1 MSPPLRFTDLGVHF
15 TCTVDDLS
23 GTWSKIRPYLE
34 ARLPLRHA
42 QFRNSLGV
50 SSTLDELHLRYVNTG
65 DAYVQRLRQLS
76 YSPVTWFRNPFC
88 QLVLFSCEDVEE
100 YKRLHRPQIR
110 AIADPEARTA
120 VAPELVIAYVA
131 PAAADSRATAKVYD
145 TMRRDFAYKRRDRC
159 VRLDPPPSTAPGP
172 VMGTPRGS
180 IAGLEI
186 LEYLVREAVM
196 LTFEARTGAYQEE
209 IRRHMSNR
217 LEVGW
222 TFTPLFLIK
231 DSLAVMLEAAGMY
244 EDALREYAELDVCH
258 ADTAAQ
264 AQAWQQQAATPLPP
278 DPEGPS
284 AAPPDEVGPMWMP
297 WPGIR
302 RTALAL
308 PQVPDFVMRQFLFA
322 SQARILLKLRR
333 WTELAERGK
342 GFIEA
347 GRRLLERDVA
357 APASS
362 TLPATWAFAA
372 YATLA
377 SAVLHAA
384 REGGAPRPSSPE
396 ARRRRGPAL
405 AAEPRGAAPARLGG
419 PRAGAPVEPGE
430 EAVAVTSAASDVDWD
445 LGPLPDERAG
455 WRLQAGGPG
464 QSQPPRRASGD
475 APAAPALHVALG
487 SVFAAAR
494 AELDRLAAGR
504 RAVDGDRAGV
514 GEGPTRLLDSVD
526 GSDPLR
532 DWEGVSARFAALP
545 AEGGRP
551 PTPRRLHPA
560 PDTAS
565 QDGEESLDAVDLD
578 ARAPSAR
585 SVTPRAQGE
594 GGEGATASEGHG
606 EAGEIAPAPR
616 AVTEAG
622 SHDPGSLV
630 ALVAHS
636 RHISTTSLESASAS
650 GDDRQAGDAGVGV
663 APAHFRRRS
672 AVDTSAAETAVSR
685 PGSHTRSHGPG
696 TPPLP
701 GPGQG
706 ITARTHSAPPTAAP
720 TVSDYLDPRFVEQ
733 QVFSSLGPIP
743 PAPAPPAP
751 ASPGPG
757 AASLPRHWRLRAA
770 LADPRAF
777 LGLWLGLSMWAAA
790 CFSLAGRERTAR
802 LLRADAA
809 ARLLGAGARRAA
821 ADLLDA
827 AARAAARDGW
837 PAVLLPLLRLLLDA
851 LEGGAG
857 GPEWDGKEGKEGKGG
872 VPPGGSP
879 RSDDS
884 SGEASAAAGTR
895 SLLAAA
901 ALLGLEAGAG
911 SADQPAQDGTAAARA
926 ARRLLAAADRCGGGG
941 GWAAAAETRL
951 DGAFA
956 LSARLAPGCGAR
968 FFGRDPPSAGAP
980 GAAVGDGVR
989 VEVVLRNRLPLAL
1002 PLAGLGLTLALLEE
1016 VPEPSVSGAA
1026 PGGLQAPATPSGP
1039 AASPLGAGHSNA
1051 APVPPTPRPL
1061 SPTSPTLGTDGRGP
1075 PAPFAVVGEGPAR
1088 DDAVDLRGVSAQGR
1102 PVTWRETCLL
1112 ESGPPVIVVGDPGTQ
1127 EDGGESF
1134 EAVPASGTDNLPS
1147 PGTRDRPPPTP
1158 LAPLPPGETRL
1169 RFTVSPLRPGVL
1181 VPRTLRALLAGQTL
1195 EVPVAGPATRAAPVH
1210 PRDARQ
1216 RPAVALVSVPRP
1228 HAAAAPA
1235 PGCATLVA
1243 GQAQWLGLHVGLAD
1257 RAARGA
1263 RVDVRWGDGVR
1274 PRGAD
1279 GAAPPAGAGSAAVRR
1294 AAASLPAGFA
1304 AAPLAAG
1311 AADPDPAAS
1320 LRLPSASL
1328 VPPTEPRLRPLCR
1341 GAIGVHAGA
1350 GERGGGAAATV
1361 PEVDL
1366 AGTEAGDPQAP
1377 APHACLQLPDG
1388 FLRAAQTDG
1397 AASLWW
1403 WVRADAPVSAPA
1415 AVRVLPAGHGAAPA
1429 PNQGAPGRGPPG
1441 AAGAAPLALDL
1452 GLEWEAEDCARSAVA
1467 SCALR
1472 VAPPFEV
1479 EWSAREVP
1487 GRREEGGRLLLGAAL
1502 RCAAGNAVE
1511 VTGLALSPQPGAR
1524 LEEGCEEE
1532 AGDLAT
1538 GDREAQG
1545 DRAGVR
1551 ARLEHGQTLHCSWLL
1566 RLDPG
1571 EGGRAGLAARLRQ
1584 AARARPCELAVAYEV
1599 RAAPPAAAAARGWDE
1614 AVRALLPGGDGEACL
1629 ALDAGDG
1636 EVQACTFRHAC
1647 TLELAPSEHAS
1658 PGATIQSRL
1667 LGPMS
1672 ACVGQ
1677 PLTLC
1682 WRLERGPGAADGK
1695 DSVLHYEVA
1704 AQGPGWSPGSAR
1716 SGSVRL
1722 GGRPGSIATV
1732 EAGWVPL
1739 LPGSFAAPRLTIQ
1752 GVHCQEALDGDQ
1764 GDNTIEVAMGS

>member
-131 PAAADSRATAKVYD
+131 PAAADSRATAKARGAWGNLFDRLWTVYFGMHEGYLHYQWVYD

-333 WTELAERGK
+333 WTEGFGGLTGTPIYEKLNAHPSRPISAE
-342 GFIEA
+342 FMTQTAQSVIDFVTP
-347 GRRLLERDVA
+347 LVN
-357 APASS
+357 
-362 TLPATWAFAA
+362 ATNLQEIA
-372 YATLA
+372 
-377 SAVLHAA
+377 
-384 REGGAPRPSSPE
+384 
-396 ARRRRGPAL
+396 
-405 AAEPRGAAPARLGG
+405 GAALPMSA
-419 PRAGAPVEPGE
+419 
-430 EAVAVTSAASDVDWD
+430 EAIMESFDW
-445 LGPLPDERAG
+445 LLR
-455 WRLQAGGPG
+455 GGPG
-464 QSQPPRRASGD
+464 QSQPPHRASGD

-494 AELDRLAAGR
+494 AELDRVAAGR
-504 RAVDGDRAGV
+504 QAVDGDRAGV
-514 GEGPTRLLDSVD
+514 GEGLTRLLDSVD
-526 GSDPLR
+526 RSDPLR
-532 DWEGVSARFAALP
+532 NWEGVSARFAALP

-594 GGEGATASEGHG
+594 EGEGATASQGYG
-606 EAGEIAPAPR
+606 EAGEIVPAPH

-622 SHDPGSLV
+622 SRDPGSLV

-663 APAHFRRRS
+663 ASAHFRRRS
-672 AVDTSAAETAVSR
+672 AVDTSAAEAVVSR
-685 PGSHTRSHGPG
+685 PGSHTRAHGPG

-706 ITARTHSAPPTAAP
+706 ITARTHSAPPTTAP

-733 QVFSSLGPIP
+733 Q
-743 PAPAPPAP
+743 
-751 ASPGPG
+751 
-757 AASLPRHWRLRAA
+757 R
-770 LADPRAF
+770 
-777 LGLWLGLSMWAAA
+777 
-790 CFSLAGRERTAR
+790 
-802 LLRADAA
+802 
-809 ARLLGAGARRAA
+809 
-821 ADLLDA
+821 
-827 AARAAARDGW
+827 
-837 PAVLLPLLRLLLDA
+837 
-851 LEGGAG
+851 
-857 GPEWDGKEGKEGKGG
+857 
-872 VPPGGSP
+872 
-879 RSDDS
+879 
-884 SGEASAAAGTR
+884 
-895 SLLAAA
+895 
-901 ALLGLEAGAG
+901 
-911 SADQPAQDGTAAARA
+911 
-926 ARRLLAAADRCGGGG
+926 
-941 GWAAAAETRL
+941 
-951 DGAFA
+951 
-956 LSARLAPGCGAR
+956 
-968 FFGRDPPSAGAP
+968 
-980 GAAVGDGVR
+980 
-989 VEVVLRNRLPLAL
+989 
-1002 PLAGLGLTLALLEE
+1002 
-1016 VPEPSVSGAA
+1016 
-1026 PGGLQAPATPSGP
+1026 
-1039 AASPLGAGHSNA
+1039 
-1051 APVPPTPRPL
+1051 
-1061 SPTSPTLGTDGRGP
+1061 
-1075 PAPFAVVGEGPAR
+1075 
-1088 DDAVDLRGVSAQGR
+1088 
-1102 PVTWRETCLL
+1102 
-1112 ESGPPVIVVGDPGTQ
+1112 
-1127 EDGGESF
+1127 
-1134 EAVPASGTDNLPS
+1134 
-1147 PGTRDRPPPTP
+1147 
-1158 LAPLPPGETRL
+1158 
-1169 RFTVSPLRPGVL
+1169 
-1181 VPRTLRALLAGQTL
+1181 
-1195 EVPVAGPATRAAPVH
+1195 
-1210 PRDARQ
+1210 
-1216 RPAVALVSVPRP
+1216 
-1228 HAAAAPA
+1228 
-1235 PGCATLVA
+1235 
-1243 GQAQWLGLHVGLAD
+1243 
-1257 RAARGA
+1257 
-1263 RVDVRWGDGVR
+1263 
-1274 PRGAD
+1274 
-1279 GAAPPAGAGSAAVRR
+1279 GSAAVRR
-1294 AAASLPAGFA
+1294 AVASLPAGFA
-1304 AAPLAAG
+1304 AAPLTAG

-1328 VPPTEPRLRPLCR
+1328 VPPTEPRLRPLCG
-1341 GAIGVHAGA
+1341 GAIVVHAGA
-1350 GERGGGAAATV
+1350 GERGGGAAATL

-1366 AGTEAGDPQAP
+1366 AGTESADPQAP
-1377 APHACLQLPDG
+1377 APHASLQLPDG

-1403 WVRADAPVSAPA
+1403 WAD
-1415 AVRVLPAGHGAAPA
+1415 
-1429 PNQGAPGRGPPG
+1429 
-1441 AAGAAPLALDL
+1441 
-1452 GLEWEAEDCARSAVA
+1452 DCARSAVA

-1532 AGDLAT
+1532 AGDLET

-1584 AARARPCELAVAYEV
+1584 AARARPCELA
-1599 RAAPPAAAAARGWDE
+1599 
-1614 AVRALLPGGDGEACL
+1614 AVRALLPGDDGEACV

-1752 GVHCQEALDGDQ
+1752 GVHCQVRDVLQRLEARIGNFSSRPLVRRCREQDLGSRNATLSSIVHAREGRCASSSPGLHNDTFTSQVPAPRPLVLVVSGPSGVGKDAVLNTFQKANPDLHFIVTATTRKPRPGEVDGVDYHFVSEAQ
-1764 GDNTIEVAMGS
+1764 FETWIKEGQLLEHALESLVKRVQTAKAELERAQEFDYVVVNADGAMERTVAHIQAILEAEKAKVRPHTK